1 MMDINTLATK
11 VDGEVVGGRL
21 LARVNGK
28 KVYLTG
34 IGDDGQ
40 PFLNEEGLRIS
51 NELSHLEAA
60 QPATE
65 PAPKRTRRKAE
76 VPVIEPEQLEL
87 DI

>member
-1 MMDINTLATK
+1 MMDINALAIK

-21 LARVNGK
+21 VALVNGK

-34 IGDDGQ
+34 IGEDGK

-60 QPATE
+60 QPAPE

-76 VPVIEPEQLEL
+76 APTIEPEQLEL
-87 DI
+87 DL

>member
-21 LARVNGK
+21 VARVNGK

-51 NELSHLEAA
+51 NELSHLAA
-60 QPATE
+60 PQPAVE

-76 VPVIEPEQLEL
+76 APTIEPEQLEL